1 MPDYIYLLKNRLS
14 VHQRNALE
22 HIREAARE
30 AGMTVFLVGGAVRDL
45 TSGSPVFDLDV
56 TVQGNALKL
65 KKPLEKAGGK
75 LWGEH
80 EPTRT
85 LFFRFPVGVTVEI
98 SSARREEYPKPGKP
112 VYHWDTVLE
121 DLRRRDFTANAM
133 ALSLNEHSYGLL
145 MDPLNGVADIEARQ
159 LRLVSNY
166 GFIEDPSRLLRAT
179 RLVARL
185 GWQLDERTQTR
196 FQNAKEEKAIEALS
210 PHLRGYELEEI
221 GHEEDGLRVLAA
233 MEAEGWMPYLFPAWT
248 TASVDAPALE
258 EVRKL
263 VTQLQMQGVSP
274 DISAASVHFLTA
286 KLSPKDLAALKAM
299 FVRPGFVE
307 EWNHLDQAAKDF
319 SKQLSGKEAAT
330 PSATWKLFTTADP
343 QAVLWLGL
351 TTKAPAIQAK
361 YKNFFTVWPE
371 ARQKIPYALFQE
383 LRITPEVPGY
393 EELISRLFLGT
404 IDGELQTE
412 EELRA
417 FLEPYS
423 PPAPPPPVTVR
434 RTRGS
439 KKSEPKARIP
449 VEAEFDGEPPE
460 LDDEEAAEEPPG
472 EADEEEDDESEPE
485 VSLPPAPKKS
495 AKAPVATIPKSQA
508 KSEAKHEVK
517 HEAKHEVKSEAKH
530 EAKQEALHPAGKGHA
545 PPKASVPSAA
555 ASPAAMKVPSAPT
568 LHVVTP
574 SKLDKVHVMAKP
586 AKTTAP
592 VVGHASSH
600 PSGHGSGHG
609 HGSASAGKKPVPLKA
624 AVVKSAPA
632 KVVAKPVPSKPVLS
646 KAVKKPVPKPA
657 PAARHAAKNN
667 SHAKKAA
674 VKAPVKANR
683 KPEPVKK
690 SQPAKKSAP
699 AKKHR

>member
-14 VHQRNALE
+14 IHQQNALE

-65 KKPLEKAGGK
+65 KKSLEKAGGK

-80 EPTRT
+80 EASRT

-112 VYHWDTVLE
+112 VYHWDTILE

-185 GWQLDERTQTR
+185 GWELDERTQTR
-196 FQNAKEEKAIEALS
+196 FQNAKEEKSIEALS

-233 MEAEGWMPYLFPAWT
+233 MEAEGWMQYLFPAWT
-248 TASVDAPALE
+248 TASADATALDE
-258 EVRKL
+258 MRKL

-274 DISAASVHFLTA
+274 DISAVSVQYLTA
-286 KLSPKDLAALKAM
+286 KLSPKDLTALKAL

-307 EWNHLDQAAKDF
+307 EWNNLDNAAKEF
-319 SKQLSGKEAAT
+319 NKLLSGKEAAT
-330 PSATWKLFTTADP
+330 PSATWKLFTSADP

-351 TTKAPAIQAK
+351 TSKSPAIQAK

-371 ARQKIPYALFQE
+371 ARQKIPHALLQE

-393 EELISRLFLGT
+393 DEMISGLFLGT
-404 IDGELQTE
+404 IDGQLETE
-412 EELRA
+412 EQLRA

-439 KKSEPKARIP
+439 RKSGEKKAL
-449 VEAEFDGEPPE
+449 VEAAFDGEADDVLQ
-460 LDDEEAAEEPPG
+460 LDVDEDEIAEEPI
-472 EADEEEDDESEPE
+472 EDVEDEEEGDGEPA
-485 VSLPPAPKKS
+485 VSLPPAAKKS
-495 AKAPVATIPKSQA
+495 ATASKKSPVESQ
-508 KSEAKHEVK
+508 
-517 HEAKHEVKSEAKH
+517 
-530 EAKQEALHPAGKGHA
+530 PD
-545 PPKASVPSAA
+545 
-555 ASPAAMKVPSAPT
+555 SPAAKPSPGTKPEVALSKSGPAVSPT
-568 LHVVTP
+568 LHVVAP
-574 SKLDKVHVMAKP
+574 AKQSKVHVMAKQP
-586 AKTTAP
+586 AKAAP
-592 VVGHASSH
+592 SPAPQRGHASKPSPNHAPSH
-600 PSGHGSGHG
+600 AH
-609 HGSASAGKKPVPLKA
+609 
-624 AVVKSAPA
+624 PA
-632 KVVAKPVPSKPVLS
+632 
-646 KAVKKPVPKPA
+646 
-657 PAARHAAKNN
+657 
-667 SHAKKAA
+667 AKKALPMKA
-674 VKAPVKANR
+674 V
-683 KPEPVKK
+683 
-690 SQPAKKSAP
+690 PA
-699 AKKHR
+699 

>member
-22 HIREAARE
+22 HITAAARE
-30 AGMTVFLVGGAVRDL
+30 AGMTVFLAGGAVRDL

-65 KKPLEKAGGK
+65 KKALEKAGGT

-112 VYHWDTVLE
+112 IYHWDTVLE

-185 GWQLDERTQTR
+185 GWELDERTQTR
-196 FQNAKEEKAIEALS
+196 FQNAKEEKSIEALS

-233 MEAEGWMPYLFPAWT
+233 MEAQGWMQYLFPAWT
-248 TASVDAPALE
+248 TASADATALDE
-258 EVRKL
+258 MRKL

-274 DISAASVHFLTA
+274 DISAASVHYLTA
-286 KLSPKDLAALKAM
+286 KLSPKDLATLKAM
-299 FVRPGFVE
+299 FVRPGFVD
-307 EWNHLDQAAKDF
+307 EWNNLDNAAKEF
-319 SKQLSGKEAAT
+319 NKQLSAKEAAT
-330 PSATWKLFTTADP
+330 PSATWKLFTSADP

-351 TTKAPAIQAK
+351 TSKTPAVQAK
-361 YKNFFTVWPE
+361 YKNFFSVWPE
-371 ARQKIPYALFQE
+371 ARQKIPHALFQE
-383 LRITPEVPGY
+383 MRITPEIPGY
-393 EELISRLFLGT
+393 DEMISGLFLGT
-404 IDGELQTE
+404 IDGKLETE
-412 EELRA
+412 EQLRA

-439 KKSEPKARIP
+439 KKAAEPKAKIP
-449 VEAEFDGEPPE
+449 EEAAFDGEVAD
-460 LDDEEAAEEPPG
+460 L
-472 EADEEEDDESEPE
+472 DEEELPDDVDADSDDDDLEGDSDGDGPE
-485 VSLPPAPKKS
+485 DGPPPPKKS
-495 AKAPVATIPKSQA
+495 ASAPPSKPAAAPVVKPA
-508 KSEAKHEVK
+508 KE
-517 HEAKHEVKSEAKH
+517 
-530 EAKQEALHPAGKGHA
+530 Q
-545 PPKASVPSAA
+545 SAA
-555 ASPAAMKVPSAPT
+555 KTPASST
-568 LHVVTP
+568 LHAVAPVKP
-574 SKLDKVHVMAKP
+574 EKVADKVTVMAKP
-586 AKTTAP
+586 SKPQATPAPAIKKAVPVKAAP
-592 VVGHASSH
+592 V
-600 PSGHGSGHG
+600 
-609 HGSASAGKKPVPLKA
+609 KA
-624 AVVKSAPA
+624 A
-632 KVVAKPVPSKPVLS
+632 VAKPVPAKAVTAKPVKALPA
-646 KAVKKPVPKPA
+646 KAVKHAPAKPAPPVKHAAKSANHGKKAAPKPA
-657 PAARHAAKNN
+657 VKN
-667 SHAKKAA
+667 HKKAEPIK
-674 VKAPVKANR
+674 KAH
-683 KPEPVKK
+683 PVKK
-690 SQPAKKSAP
+690 AVAV
-699 AKKHR
+699 KKHR

>member
-14 VHQRNALE
+14 IHQQNALE
-22 HIREAARE
+22 HIRAAARE

-65 KKPLEKAGGK
+65 KKTLEKAGGK

-80 EPTRT
+80 EPSRT

-112 VYHWDTVLE
+112 VYHWDTILE

-166 GFIEDPSRLLRAT
+166 GFIEDPARLLRAT

-185 GWQLDERTQTR
+185 GWELDERTRTR
-196 FQNAKEEKAIEALS
+196 FDNAKESQAIEALS
-210 PHLRGYELEEI
+210 AYHRGYELEEI

-233 MEAEGWMPYLFPAWT
+233 MEAEGWMHHLFPAWT
-248 TASVDAPALE
+248 TASADAAALE
-258 EVRKL
+258 EMRKL

-274 DISAASVHFLTA
+274 DISAASVQYLTA
-286 KLSPKDLAALKAM
+286 RLAPKDLTALKAL

-307 EWNHLDQAAKDF
+307 EWNNLDNAAREF
-319 SKQLSGKEAAT
+319 NKQLSGKEAAT

-351 TTKAPAIQAK
+351 TSKAPAIQTK

-371 ARQKIPYALFQE
+371 ARQKVPHALFQE

-393 EELISRLFLGT
+393 EEMLSQLFLGI
-404 IDGELQTE
+404 IDGKLESE
-412 EELRA
+412 EQLRA

-439 KKSEPKARIP
+439 KKSGEAKKIA
-449 VEAEFDGEPPE
+449 VEEAAFDGDALE
-460 LDDEEAAEEPPG
+460 LDDDEAVEDIVE
-472 EADEEEDDESEPE
+472 EADEDDGELPI
-485 VSLPPAPKKS
+485 SLPPAPKKS
-495 AKAPVATIPKSQA
+495 AGPKKSLPENGAEPQTKHPPVPAKPEPGAVKAPVVSKA
-508 KSEAKHEVK
+508 
-517 HEAKHEVKSEAKH
+517 
-530 EAKQEALHPAGKGHA
+530 A
-545 PPKASVPSAA
+545 PSPS
-555 ASPAAMKVPSAPT
+555 
-568 LHVVTP
+568 LHVVAPGKTA
-574 SKLDKVHVMAKP
+574 KVHVMVKP
-586 AKTTAP
+586 AKAAP
-592 VVGHASSH
+592 AAAKGTPVQSHKTVAVHAPGHASSH
-600 PSGHGSGHG
+600 PPTHG
-609 HGSASAGKKPVPLKA
+609 H
-624 AVVKSAPA
+624 
-632 KVVAKPVPSKPVLS
+632 
-646 KAVKKPVPKPA
+646 
-657 PAARHAAKNN
+657 
-667 SHAKKAA
+667 
-674 VKAPVKANR
+674 
-683 KPEPVKK
+683 
-690 SQPAKKSAP
+690 AP
-699 AKKHR
+699 AKKATPIKAAAKATPAKAVMARRQLQKRR

>member
-14 VHQRNALE
+14 IHQQNALQ

-80 EPTRT
+80 EPSRT

-112 VYHWDTVLE
+112 VYHWDTILE

-166 GFIEDPSRLLRAT
+166 GFLEEPSRLLRAT

-185 GWQLDERTQTR
+185 GWELDERTQTR

-210 PHLRGYELEEI
+210 PYHRGYELEEI

-233 MEAEGWMPYLFPAWT
+233 MEAQGWMHHLFPAWT
-248 TASVDAPALE
+248 TASADAPGLE
-258 EVRKL
+258 EMRKL

-274 DISAASVHFLTA
+274 DISAASVHYLTA
-286 KLSPKDLAALKAM
+286 KLSAKDLAALKAM
-299 FVRPGFVE
+299 FVRPGFVA
-307 EWNHLDQAAKDF
+307 EWDNLDNAAKEF
-319 SKQLSGKEAAT
+319 NKQLSGKEAAT

-351 TTKAPAIQAK
+351 TSKSPAIQAK

-371 ARQKIPYALFQE
+371 ARQKIPHALLQE

-393 EELISRLFLGT
+393 DEMISGLFLGV
-404 IDGELQTE
+404 IDGKLETE
-412 EELRA
+412 EQLRA

-439 KKSEPKARIP
+439 KKSGEAKAKIP
-449 VEAEFDGEPPE
+449 VEEVAEEAAEEVAFDGEPSE
-460 LDDEEAAEEPPG
+460 LDDEEAIDEI
-472 EADEEEDDESEPE
+472 DEEEDGEPE
-485 VSLPPAPKKS
+485 DSLPPVVKKSAPAPKKAHAES
-495 AKAPVATIPKSQA
+495 GSGNGGGKAHANPKP
-508 KSEAKHEVK
+508 EV
-517 HEAKHEVKSEAKH
+517 
-530 EAKQEALHPAGKGHA
+530 
-545 PPKASVPSAA
+545 AA
-555 ASPAAMKVPSAPT
+555 AKVTPAAAKTAPTPT
-568 LHVVTP
+568 LHVVAPT
-574 SKLDKVHVMAKP
+574 KQAKVHVMAKAAKP
-586 AKTTAP
+586 AAAPSRPPSHAHTSAHTSAP
-592 VVGHASSH
+592 VA
-600 PSGHGSGHG
+600 
-609 HGSASAGKKPVPLKA
+609 KKALPMKA
-624 AVVKSAPA
+624 AAVKAAHAKSAPA
-632 KVVAKPVPSKPVLS
+632 KAAAAKPVPSKAIRPA
-646 KAVKKPVPKPA
+646 AVKPPPAAKPA
-657 PAARHAAKNN
+657 AKSSN
-667 SHAKKAA
+667 HVKKAA
-674 VKAPVKANR
+674 PSKPPAKGNKKAEPAK
-683 KPEPVKK
+683 KPL
-690 SQPAKKSAP
+690 PAKKSVP

>member
-14 VHQRNALE
+14 IHQRNALE
-22 HIREAARE
+22 HIRLAARE

-65 KKPLEKAGGK
+65 KKALEKTGGT

-80 EPTRT
+80 EPSRT

-112 VYHWDTVLE
+112 VYHWDTILE

-185 GWQLDERTQTR
+185 GWQLDERTLTR
-196 FQNAKEEKAIEALS
+196 FQNAKEEKSIEALS

-233 MEAEGWMPYLFPAWT
+233 MEAEGWMHSLFPAWT
-248 TASVDAPALE
+248 TASADAAALE
-258 EVRKL
+258 EMRKL

-274 DISAASVHFLTA
+274 DISAASVHYLTA
-286 KLSPKDLAALKAM
+286 KLAPKDLAALKAL

-307 EWNHLDQAAKDF
+307 EWNNLDNAAKEF
-319 SKQLSGKEAAT
+319 NKQLGGKEAAT

-351 TTKAPAIQAK
+351 TSNSPAVQAK

-371 ARQKIPYALFQE
+371 ARQKIPHALLQE

-393 EELISRLFLGT
+393 DEMISRLFLGV
-404 IDGELQTE
+404 IDGNLETE
-412 EELRA
+412 EQLRA

-439 KKSEPKARIP
+439 KKSGEKKAL
-449 VEAEFDGEPPE
+449 VEAAFDGDGEGGE
-460 LDDEEAAEEPPG
+460 GLQLDDEDVAEE
-472 EADEEEDDESEPE
+472 AIEEPLEDVDDEDEGDSE
-485 VSLPPAPKKS
+485 LPAIPPPIAKKASPAPKKVAVES
-495 AKAPVATIPKSQA
+495 QADSASGKPAVAAKA
-508 KSEAKHEVK
+508 EV
-517 HEAKHEVKSEAKH
+517 
-530 EAKQEALHPAGKGHA
+530 PAQ
-545 PPKASVPSAA
+545 KAGAA
-555 ASPAAMKVPSAPT
+555 AEKSAPSPA
-568 LHVVTP
+568 LHVVAP
-574 SKLDKVHVMAKP
+574 AKQAKVHVMAK
-586 AKTTAP
+586 
-592 VVGHASSH
+592 
-600 PSGHGSGHG
+600 
-609 HGSASAGKKPVPLKA
+609 A
-624 AVVKSAPA
+624 A
-632 KVVAKPVPSKPVLS
+632 AKPVPT
-646 KAVKKPVPKPA
+646 PVPS
-657 PAARHAAKNN
+657 RGHAAK
-667 SHAKKAA
+667 
-674 VKAPVKANR
+674 
-683 KPEPVKK
+683 
-690 SQPAKKSAP
+690 
-699 AKKHR
+699 

>member
-14 VHQRNALE
+14 PHQQNALQ
-22 HIREAARE
+22 HIREAARD
-30 AGMTVFLVGGAVRDL
+30 AGMTIFLVGGAVRDL

-80 EPTRT
+80 EPSRT

-112 VYHWDTVLE
+112 VYHWDTILE

-166 GFIEDPSRLLRAT
+166 GFLEEPSRLLRAT

-185 GWQLDERTQTR
+185 GWELDERTQTR
-196 FQNAKEEKAIEALS
+196 FQNAKEENAIEALS
-210 PHLRGYELEEI
+210 PYHRGYELEEI
-221 GHEEDGLRVLAA
+221 GHEDDGLRVLTA
-233 MEAEGWMPYLFPAWT
+233 MEAQGWMHHLFPAWS
-248 TASVDAPALE
+248 TASADAPGLE
-258 EVRKL
+258 EMRKL
-263 VTQLQMQGVSP
+263 VTQLQMQSVSP
-274 DISAASVHFLTA
+274 DISAASMHFLTA

-307 EWNHLDQAAKDF
+307 EWDNLDHAAREF
-319 SKQLSGKEAAT
+319 NKQLSGKEAAT

-351 TTKAPAIQAK
+351 TSKSPLIQAK

-371 ARQKIPYALFQE
+371 ARQKVPHALFQE
-383 LRITPEVPGY
+383 MRITPEVPGY
-393 EELISRLFLGT
+393 EEMMSGLFLGV
-404 IDGELQTE
+404 IDGKLETE
-412 EELRA
+412 EQLRA

-439 KKSEPKARIP
+439 KKSGEAKAKIP
-449 VEAEFDGEPPE
+449 VEDAGFDGEP
-460 LDDEEAAEEPPG
+460 LDLDEEEAEPIEEVEVEVEDEEA
-472 EADEEEDDESEPE
+472 ESEPE
-485 VSLPPAPKKS
+485 PEDSFPPVVKKSAPAPKKTLPAS
-495 AKAPVATIPKSQA
+495 ESGNGAKTQAAPKPEAPAA
-508 KSEAKHEVK
+508 K
-517 HEAKHEVKSEAKH
+517 
-530 EAKQEALHPAGKGHA
+530 
-545 PPKASVPSAA
+545 
-555 ASPAAMKVPSAPT
+555 ASPAAAKAAPTPT
-568 LHVVTP
+568 LHVVAP
-574 SKLDKVHVMAKP
+574 SKPAKVHVMAKAAAKP
-586 AKTTAP
+586 APPPPSHAH
-592 VVGHASSH
+592 GHAH
-600 PSGHGSGHG
+600 PPVP
-609 HGSASAGKKPVPLKA
+609 AGKKALPMKGAAAKA
-624 AVVKSAPA
+624 APSKAA
-632 KVVAKPVPSKPVLS
+632 TAKPVPSKAAKHVPA
-646 KAVKKPVPKPA
+646 KQAPGAKAAVKSAVP
-657 PAARHAAKNN
+657 
-667 SHAKKAA
+667 AKKAA
-674 VKAPVKANR
+674 PPKSPVKAHKNH
-683 KPEPVKK
+683 E
-690 SQPAKKSAP
+690 PAKKTLPAKKAAP

>member
-14 VHQRNALE
+14 IHQQNALQ

-65 KKPLEKAGGK
+65 KKSLEKSGGK

-80 EPTRT
+80 EPSRT

-112 VYHWDTVLE
+112 VYHWDTILE

-166 GFIEDPSRLLRAT
+166 GFLEEPSRLLRAT

-185 GWQLDERTQTR
+185 GWELDERTQTR

-210 PHLRGYELEEI
+210 PYHRGYELEEI

-233 MEAEGWMPYLFPAWT
+233 MEAEGWMHHLFPAWT
-248 TASVDAPALE
+248 TASVDAPGLE

-286 KLSPKDLAALKAM
+286 KLSPKDLASLKAT
-299 FVRPGFVE
+299 FVRPGFVA
-307 EWNHLDQAAKDF
+307 EWDNLDNAAKEF
-319 SKQLSGKEAAT
+319 NKQLSGKEAAT

-351 TTKAPAIQAK
+351 TSKSPAIQAK

-371 ARQKIPYALFQE
+371 ARQKIPHALLQE

-393 EELISRLFLGT
+393 DEMLSGLFLGV
-404 IDGELQTE
+404 IDGKLETE
-412 EELRA
+412 EQLRA

-439 KKSEPKARIP
+439 KKAGEAKAKIP
-449 VEAEFDGEPPE
+449 VEEAAFDGEPLE
-460 LDDEEAAEEPPG
+460 LDDEEASE
-472 EADEEEDDESEPE
+472 DIEEEDEGEPE
-485 VSLPPAPKKS
+485 DSLPPVAKKSVPAAKKTSSENDSNHGGGKAHAAPKPEVAAAKVTPAA
-495 AKAPVATIPKSQA
+495 AKA
-508 KSEAKHEVK
+508 
-517 HEAKHEVKSEAKH
+517 
-530 EAKQEALHPAGKGHA
+530 A
-545 PPKASVPSAA
+545 PS
-555 ASPAAMKVPSAPT
+555 PT
-568 LHVVTP
+568 LHVVAP
-574 SKLDKVHVMAKP
+574 SKPAKVHVMPKSAAKAAAPSRPPSRPPSHAPSHAPSHPHTAAPAAKKAVPSKAAAVKAVP
-586 AKTTAP
+586 AKGGA
-592 VVGHASSH
+592 
-600 PSGHGSGHG
+600 
-609 HGSASAGKKPVPLKA
+609 
-624 AVVKSAPA
+624 
-632 KVVAKPVPSKPVLS
+632 AKPVPSK
-646 KAVKKPVPKPA
+646 
-657 PAARHAAKNN
+657 AARHAPAKPAPPAKPAAKSSN
-667 SHAKKAA
+667 HVKKAA
-674 VKAPVKANR
+674 PAKSPAKAIK
-683 KPEPVKK
+683 KPEPAKK
-690 SQPAKKSAP
+690 ILPSKKSAVP

>member
-14 VHQRNALE
+14 IHQRNALE
-22 HIREAARE
+22 HIRSAARE

-65 KKPLEKAGGK
+65 KKALEKAGGK

-80 EPTRT
+80 EPSRT

-112 VYHWDTVLE
+112 LYHWSTILE

-166 GFIEDPSRLLRAT
+166 GFIEDPARLLRAT

-196 FQNAKEEKAIEALS
+196 FQNSKEEKAIEALS
-210 PHLRGYELEEI
+210 PYLRGYELEEI
-221 GHEEDGLRVLAA
+221 AHEEDGLRVLAA
-233 MEAEGWMPYLFPAWT
+233 MEAAGWMQALFPAWT
-248 TASVDAPALE
+248 TAAADAPALE
-258 EVRKL
+258 EMRKL

-274 DISAASVHFLTA
+274 DISAASVQYLTA
-286 KLSPKDLAALKAM
+286 KLAPKDLAAIKAL

-307 EWNHLDQAAKDF
+307 EWNHLDNAAKEF
-319 SKQLSGKEAAT
+319 NKQLSGKEAAT

-351 TTKAPAIQAK
+351 TSKSPAIQAK

-371 ARQKIPYALFQE
+371 ARQKVPHALFQE

-393 EELISRLFLGT
+393 DEMLSLLFLGI
-404 IDGELQTE
+404 IDGKLESE
-412 EELRA
+412 EQLRA
-417 FLEPYS
+417 FLQPYS
-423 PPAPPPPVTVR
+423 PPAPPPPVTIR

-439 KKSEPKARIP
+439 KKSGEAKKIA
-449 VEAEFDGEPPE
+449 VEEAAFDGDALE
-460 LDDEEAAEEPPG
+460 LDDEEAAEETV
-472 EADEEEDDESEPE
+472 EDADADDDDSEPPI
-485 VSLPPAPKKS
+485 SLPPAAKKSAAPKKS
-495 AKAPVATIPKSQA
+495 LPENGAEKQAVHSPVS
-508 KSEAKHEVK
+508 
-517 HEAKHEVKSEAKH
+517 
-530 EAKQEALHPAGKGHA
+530 
-545 PPKASVPSAA
+545 
-555 ASPAAMKVPSAPT
+555 
-568 LHVVTP
+568 
-574 SKLDKVHVMAKP
+574 AKP
-586 AKTTAP
+586 AP
-592 VVGHASSH
+592 V
-600 PSGHGSGHG
+600 
-609 HGSASAGKKPVPLKA
+609 
-624 AVVKSAPA
+624 
-632 KVVAKPVPSKPVLS
+632 
-646 KAVKKPVPKPA
+646 
-657 PAARHAAKNN
+657 
-667 SHAKKAA
+667 A
-674 VKAPVKANR
+674 VKAPVVSKPAPHPSLHVVAPGKTAKVHVMVKPEKHTPASAKGAPIQPPKPAAGHGPSHGHAPAKKATPIKAAAKAAPAKAVSSKAVPVKPSKHPAVKAAPAAKTAAKNSSHGKKAVAKAPAKPVHK

-690 SQPAKKSAP
+690 SAPAKKATP

>member
-22 HIREAARE
+22 HITAAARE

-65 KKPLEKAGGK
+65 KKALEKAGGT

-85 LFFRFPVGVTVEI
+85 LFFRFPVGVTVEV

-185 GWQLDERTQTR
+185 GWELDERTQTR
-196 FQNAKEEKAIEALS
+196 FQNAKEEKSIEALS

-233 MEAEGWMPYLFPAWT
+233 MEAQGWMQYLFPSWT
-248 TASVDAPALE
+248 TASADATALDE
-258 EVRKL
+258 MRKL

-274 DISAASVHFLTA
+274 DVSAASVHFLTA
-286 KLSPKDLAALKAM
+286 KLSPKDLATLKSL

-307 EWNHLDQAAKDF
+307 EWNNLDNAAKEF
-319 SKQLSGKEAAT
+319 NKQLTAKEAAT
-330 PSATWKLFTTADP
+330 PSATWKLFTSADP

-351 TTKAPAIQAK
+351 TSKTPVIQAK
-361 YKNFFTVWPE
+361 YKNFFNVWPE
-371 ARQKIPYALFQE
+371 ARQKIPHALFQE
-383 LRITPEVPGY
+383 MRITPEIPGY
-393 EELISRLFLGT
+393 DEMISGLFLGT
-404 IDGELQTE
+404 IDGKLETE
-412 EELRA
+412 EQLRA

-439 KKSEPKARIP
+439 KKSAEPKVKIP
-449 VEAEFDGEPPE
+449 EEAAFDGEPAD
-460 LDDEEAAEEPPG
+460 L
-472 EADEEEDDESEPE
+472 DEEEDLPDDVDVDTDDDDLDGDGDGDGPE
-485 VSLPPAPKKS
+485 GGPPPPPKKS
-495 AKAPVATIPKSQA
+495 ASAPPAKPAAPPPVAKPA
-508 KSEAKHEVK
+508 KE
-517 HEAKHEVKSEAKH
+517 
-530 EAKQEALHPAGKGHA
+530 Q
-545 PPKASVPSAA
+545 AA
-555 ASPAAMKVPSAPT
+555 AKTTASST
-568 LHVVTP
+568 LHVVAP
-574 SKLDKVHVMAKP
+574 AKPEKVADKVTVMAKP
-586 AKTTAP
+586 SKPIAAP
-592 VVGHASSH
+592 VPAV
-600 PSGHGSGHG
+600 
-609 HGSASAGKKPVPLKA
+609 KKAVPIKAAPVKA
-624 AVVKSAPA
+624 AVAKTVPA
-632 KVVAKPVPSKPVLS
+632 KAAAVKPGKALPA
-646 KAVKKPVPKPA
+646 KAVKRVPAKPA
-657 PAARHAAKNN
+657 PPVKQAAKSAN
-667 SHAKKAA
+667 HAKKAA
-674 VKAPVKANR
+674 PKPAVKNHK
-683 KPEPVKK
+683 KPEPIKKAHPVKK
-690 SQPAKKSAP
+690 AVAV
-699 AKKHR
+699 KKHR

>member
-14 VHQRNALE
+14 IHQQNALQ

-65 KKPLEKAGGK
+65 KKTLEKAGGK

-80 EPTRT
+80 EPSRT

-112 VYHWDTVLE
+112 VYHWDTILE

-166 GFIEDPSRLLRAT
+166 GFLEEPSRLLRAT
-179 RLVARL
+179 RLAARL
-185 GWQLDERTQTR
+185 GWELDERTQTR
-196 FQNAKEEKAIEALS
+196 FQNAKEENAIEALS
-210 PHLRGYELEEI
+210 PYHRGYELEEI

-233 MEAEGWMPYLFPAWT
+233 MEAQGWMHHLFPAWS
-248 TASVDAPALE
+248 TASADAPGLE
-258 EVRKL
+258 EMRKL

-274 DISAASVHFLTA
+274 DISAASMHFLTA
-286 KLSPKDLAALKAM
+286 KLSPKDLSALKAM

-307 EWNHLDQAAKDF
+307 EWDNLDHAAKEF
-319 SKQLSGKEAAT
+319 NKQLSGKEAAT

-351 TTKAPAIQAK
+351 TSKVPAIQAK

-371 ARQKIPYALFQE
+371 ARQKIPHALLQE

-393 EELISRLFLGT
+393 EEMISGLFLGV
-404 IDGELQTE
+404 IDGKLETDEQ
-412 EELRA
+412 LRA

-439 KKSEPKARIP
+439 KKGGEAKSKIP
-449 VEAEFDGEPPE
+449 VEEAAFDGEPLE
-460 LDDEEAAEEPPG
+460 LDDDEAIEEVEVE
-472 EADEEEDDESEPE
+472 DEEGEPE
-485 VSLPPAPKKS
+485 DTFTPVAKKSAPAPKKALS
-495 AKAPVATIPKSQA
+495 VSESGNGAAKAQATPKPEAPTA
-508 KSEAKHEVK
+508 KV
-517 HEAKHEVKSEAKH
+517 
-530 EAKQEALHPAGKGHA
+530 
-545 PPKASVPSAA
+545 
-555 ASPAAMKVPSAPT
+555 SPAAGKAAPNPT
-568 LHVVTP
+568 LHVVAP
-574 SKLDKVHVMAKP
+574 SKPAKVHVMAKA
-586 AKTTAP
+586 AKPTAP
-592 VVGHASSH
+592 ASVRPPNHAH
-600 PSGHGSGHG
+600 NPVP
-609 HGSASAGKKPVPLKA
+609 AGKKALPIKA
-624 AVVKSAPA
+624 AAVKPAPA
-632 KVVAKPVPSKPVLS
+632 KAGTAKPVPSKVVRRVPV
-646 KAVKKPVPKPA
+646 KPA
-657 PAARHAAKNN
+657 PAAKPAAK
-667 SHAKKAA
+667 SITHAKKAA
-674 VKAPVKANR
+674 PPKSPAKAHKNH
-683 KPEPVKK
+683 EPAKK
-690 SQPAKKSAP
+690 SVPAKKSAP
-699 AKKHR
+699 VKKHR

>member
-14 VHQRNALE
+14 IHQRNALD
-22 HIREAARE
+22 HIRLAARE

-65 KKPLEKAGGK
+65 KKTLEKAGGK

-80 EPTRT
+80 EPSRT

-98 SSARREEYPKPGKP
+98 SSARREEYPRPGKP
-112 VYHWDTVLE
+112 VYHWDTILE

-166 GFIEDPSRLLRAT
+166 GFIEDPARLLRAT

-185 GWQLDERTQTR
+185 GWELDERTQTR

-210 PHLRGYELEEI
+210 AYNRGYELEEI

-233 MEAEGWMPYLFPAWT
+233 MEAEGWMHSLFPPWT
-248 TASVDAPALE
+248 TASADAAALE
-258 EVRKL
+258 EMRKL

-274 DISAASVHFLTA
+274 DISAVSVHYLTA
-286 KLSPKDLAALKAM
+286 KLSPKDLTALKAM

-307 EWNHLDQAAKDF
+307 EWNNLDHAAKEF
-319 SKQLSGKEAAT
+319 NKQLMGKEAAT

-351 TTKAPAIQAK
+351 TSKAPAVQTK

-371 ARQKIPYALFQE
+371 ARQKIPHALLQE

-393 EELISRLFLGT
+393 DEMISRLFLGV
-404 IDGELQTE
+404 IDGNLETE
-412 EELRA
+412 EQLRA

-439 KKSEPKARIP
+439 RKTGEAKNKIPIEAAFDADADALDLDEEEAGEEVVEDSE
-449 VEAEFDGEPPE
+449 EDEGEPP
-460 LDDEEAAEEPPG
+460 A
-472 EADEEEDDESEPE
+472 
-485 VSLPPAPKKS
+485 SLPPVGKKS
-495 AKAPVATIPKSQA
+495 APATRKSLPETMPVPQAAKPSAPVKP
-508 KSEAKHEVK
+508 E
-517 HEAKHEVKSEAKH
+517 
-530 EAKQEALHPAGKGHA
+530 A
-545 PPKASVPSAA
+545 PPSK
-555 ASPAAMKVPSAPT
+555 ASPAAAKAAPSPT
-568 LHVVTP
+568 LHVVAP
-574 SKLDKVHVMAKP
+574 GKQAKVHVMAKP
-586 AKTTAP
+586 AKPSAP
-592 VVGHASSH
+592 SPARAVSH
-600 PSGHGSGHG
+600 PPGHPPSHPHGSVH
-609 HGSASAGKKPVPLKA
+609 KKATPMKA
-624 AVVKSAPA
+624 APA
-632 KVVAKPVPSKPVLS
+632 
-646 KAVKKPVPKPA
+646 
-657 PAARHAAKNN
+657 
-667 SHAKKAA
+667 
-674 VKAPVKANR
+674 
-683 KPEPVKK
+683 
-690 SQPAKKSAP
+690 
-699 AKKHR
+699 

>member
-14 VHQRNALE
+14 IHQRNALDQ
-22 HIREAARE
+22 IRLAARE

-65 KKPLEKAGGK
+65 KKTLEKAGGK

-80 EPTRT
+80 EPSRT

-112 VYHWDTVLE
+112 VYHWDTILE

-210 PHLRGYELEEI
+210 AYQRGYELEEI

-233 MEAEGWMPYLFPAWT
+233 MEAEGWMHSLFPPWT
-248 TASVDAPALE
+248 TASADATALE
-258 EVRKL
+258 EMRKL

-274 DISAASVHFLTA
+274 DISAVSVHYLTA
-286 KLSPKDLAALKAM
+286 KLSARDLHALKGT
-299 FVRPGFVE
+299 FVHPGFVE
-307 EWNHLDQAAKDF
+307 EWNDLDNAAKEF
-319 SKQLSGKEAAT
+319 NKQLMGKEAAT

-351 TTKAPAIQAK
+351 TSKSPAVQTK

-371 ARQKIPYALFQE
+371 ARQKIPHALLQE

-393 EELISRLFLGT
+393 DEMISRLFLGV
-404 IDGELQTE
+404 IDGNLETE
-412 EELRA
+412 EQLRA

-439 KKSEPKARIP
+439 KKSGEKAKVL
-449 VEAEFDGEPPE
+449 VEAAFDGDADADDALQ
-460 LDDEEAAEEPPG
+460 LDEDEVAEEPI
-472 EADEEEDDESEPE
+472 EDVEDEEDGDREPP
-485 VSLPPAPKKS
+485 VSLPPVAKKS
-495 AKAPVATIPKSQA
+495 APALKKSAVETQPSSA
-508 KSEAKHEVK
+508 
-517 HEAKHEVKSEAKH
+517 
-530 EAKQEALHPAGKGHA
+530 AGKPSPGMKPEA
-545 PPKASVPSAA
+545 PSSK
-555 ASPAAMKVPSAPT
+555 ASPAAAKAAPSPA
-568 LHVVTP
+568 LHVVAP
-574 SKLDKVHVMAKP
+574 AKQDKVHVMAKQP
-586 AKTTAP
+586 A
-592 VVGHASSH
+592 
-600 PSGHGSGHG
+600 
-609 HGSASAGKKPVPLKA
+609 KPVPPPAPAPNRAHASKPSPGHAPGPAHPAAKKALPMKAVPAKA
-624 AVVKSAPA
+624 AAAKHVPA
-632 KVVAKPVPSKPVLS
+632 KSVHSKAVPAKLVRRPIAKPAVVAKPAVKHSVPSK
-646 KAVKKPVPKPA
+646 KT
-657 PAARHAAKNN
+657 
-667 SHAKKAA
+667 A
-674 VKAPVKANR
+674 VKAPVKVQK
-683 KPEPVKK
+683 KPEPAKK
-690 SQPAKKSAP
+690 AHPAKKAIP
-699 AKKHR
+699 AKKHK

>member
-14 VHQRNALE
+14 LHQRNALE
-22 HIREAARE
+22 HIRSAARE

-65 KKPLEKAGGK
+65 KKALEKVGGK

-80 EPTRT
+80 EPSRT

-112 VYHWDTVLE
+112 VYHWDTILE

-166 GFIEDPSRLLRAT
+166 GFIEDPARLLRAT
-179 RLVARL
+179 RLIARL

-196 FQNAKEEKAIEALS
+196 FQNSKEENAIEALS
-210 PHLRGYELEEI
+210 PYHRGYELEEI
-221 GHEEDGLRVLAA
+221 AHEEDGLRVLAA
-233 MEAEGWMPYLFPAWT
+233 MEAEGWMQALFPAWT
-248 TASVDAPALE
+248 TAAADATALE
-258 EVRKL
+258 EMRKL

-274 DISAASVHFLTA
+274 DISAASVQYLTA
-286 KLSPKDLAALKAM
+286 KLTPKDLAALKAL

-307 EWNHLDQAAKDF
+307 EWNNLDDAAREF
-319 SKQLSGKEAAT
+319 NKQLGGKEAAT

-351 TTKAPAIQAK
+351 TSKAPAIQAK

-371 ARQKIPYALFQE
+371 ARQKVPHALFQE

-393 EELISRLFLGT
+393 EEMLSQLFLGI
-404 IDGELQTE
+404 IDGKLESDEQ
-412 EELRA
+412 LRA

-439 KKSEPKARIP
+439 KKSEAKKIA
-449 VEAEFDGEPPE
+449 VEEAAFDGDAGDALE
-460 LDDEEAAEEPPG
+460 LDDEEAGEDVVEEP
-472 EADEEEDDESEPE
+472 DEDDGEPPI
-485 VSLPPAPKKS
+485 SLPPATKKNAAPKKS
-495 AKAPVATIPKSQA
+495 VAENGAEQQALHPPVSAKPEPVAAKAPVIA
-508 KSEAKHEVK
+508 KTS
-517 HEAKHEVKSEAKH
+517 
-530 EAKQEALHPAGKGHA
+530 
-545 PPKASVPSAA
+545 PS
-555 ASPAAMKVPSAPT
+555 PS
-568 LHVVTP
+568 LHVVAPGKTA
-574 SKLDKVHVMAKP
+574 KVHVMVKPAKAALPTSKSAPIHPPKPAAAHVPSHGPSHAPSHAQGPGKKAVPIKAAAKTAPAKGVGTKAVPAKP
-586 AKTTAP
+586 AKGPAAKP
-592 VVGHASSH
+592 AAKNGN
-600 PSGHGSGHG
+600 HGNH
-609 HGSASAGKKPVPLKA
+609 GKKA
-624 AVVKSAPA
+624 
-632 KVVAKPVPSKPVLS
+632 VAKPPV
-646 KAVKKPVPKPA
+646 KPA
-657 PAARHAAKNN
+657 HKKSEPAKK
-667 SHAKKAA
+667 STHAKKAA
-674 VKAPVKANR
+674 
-683 KPEPVKK
+683 
-690 SQPAKKSAP
+690 PAR
-699 AKKHR
+699 KHR

>member
-22 HIREAARE
+22 HIRTAARDE
-30 AGMTVFLVGGAVRDL
+30 GMTVFLVGGAVRDL

-65 KKPLEKAGGK
+65 KKALEQAGGT

-112 VYHWDTVLE
+112 VYHWDTILE

-185 GWQLDERTQTR
+185 GWELDERTQTR
-196 FQNAKEEKAIEALS
+196 FQNAKEEKSIEALS

-233 MEAEGWMPYLFPAWT
+233 MEAQGWMQYLFPAWT
-248 TASVDAPALE
+248 TASADAAALDE
-258 EVRKL
+258 MRKL

-274 DISAASVHFLTA
+274 DISAVSVNYLTA
-286 KLSPKDLAALKAM
+286 KLSPKDLATLKAL

-307 EWNHLDQAAKDF
+307 EWNNLDNAAKEF
-319 SKQLSGKEAAT
+319 NKQLSAKEAAT
-330 PSATWKLFTTADP
+330 PSATWKLFTSADP

-351 TTKAPAIQAK
+351 TSKTPAIQAK

-371 ARQKIPYALFQE
+371 ARQKIPHALFQE
-383 LRITPEVPGY
+383 MRITPEIPGY
-393 EELISRLFLGT
+393 DEMISGLFLGT
-404 IDGELQTE
+404 IDGKLETE
-412 EELRA
+412 EQLRA

-439 KKSEPKARIP
+439 KKSAEPKVKIP
-449 VEAEFDGEPPE
+449 
-460 LDDEEAAEEPPG
+460 EEAAFDG
-472 EADEEEDDESEPE
+472 DSGDLDEEDLPDDADAEVEVEPDEDDIDGDGDGDGPE
-485 VSLPPAPKKS
+485 DTPPPPPKKS
-495 AKAPVATIPKSQA
+495 ASTLSSKPAALPPVAKPA
-508 KSEAKHEVK
+508 KESAKTT
-517 HEAKHEVKSEAKH
+517 ASS
-530 EAKQEALHPAGKGHA
+530 ALHVVA
-545 PPKASVPSAA
+545 PPKPE
-555 ASPAAMKVPSAPT
+555 KVAEK
-568 LHVVTP
+568 VT
-574 SKLDKVHVMAKP
+574 VMAKP
-586 AKTTAP
+586 SKPVAPPAP
-592 VVGHASSH
+592 VA
-600 PSGHGSGHG
+600 
-609 HGSASAGKKPVPLKA
+609 KKAVPAKA
-624 AVVKSAPA
+624 APVKSSDAKAVPAKAVAVKHAKAVPAKAVKHTPAKPAPAVKHAVKSSAPA
-632 KVVAKPVPSKPVLS
+632 K
-646 KAVKKPVPKPA
+646 KAAPKP
-657 PAARHAAKNN
+657 PAKN
-667 SHAKKAA
+667 HK
-674 VKAPVKANR
+674 

-690 SQPAKKSAP
+690 AHPVKKAV
-699 AKKHR
+699 AVKKHR

>member
-14 VHQRNALE
+14 IHQRNALE
-22 HIREAARE
+22 HIRSAARE

-65 KKPLEKAGGK
+65 KKALEKAGGK

-80 EPTRT
+80 EPSRT

-112 VYHWDTVLE
+112 LYHWSTILE

-166 GFIEDPSRLLRAT
+166 GFIEDPARLLRAT

-196 FQNAKEEKAIEALS
+196 FQNSKDEKAIEALS
-210 PHLRGYELEEI
+210 PYLRGYELEEI
-221 GHEEDGLRVLAA
+221 AHEEDGLRVLAA
-233 MEAEGWMPYLFPAWT
+233 MEAEGWMQALFPAWT
-248 TASVDAPALE
+248 TAAADAPALE
-258 EVRKL
+258 EMRKL

-274 DISAASVHFLTA
+274 DISAASVQYLTA
-286 KLSPKDLAALKAM
+286 KLAPKDLAAIKAL

-307 EWNHLDQAAKDF
+307 EWNHLDNAAKEF
-319 SKQLSGKEAAT
+319 NKQLSGKEAAT

-351 TTKAPAIQAK
+351 TSKSPAIQAK

-371 ARQKIPYALFQE
+371 ARQKVPHALFQE

-393 EELISRLFLGT
+393 DEMLSLLFLGI
-404 IDGELQTE
+404 IDGKLESE
-412 EELRA
+412 EQLRA
-417 FLEPYS
+417 FLQPYS
-423 PPAPPPPVTVR
+423 PPAPPPPVTIR

-439 KKSEPKARIP
+439 KKSGEAKKIA
-449 VEAEFDGEPPE
+449 VEEAAFDGDALE
-460 LDDEEAAEEPPG
+460 LDDEEAAEETV
-472 EADEEEDDESEPE
+472 EDADADDDDSEPPI
-485 VSLPPAPKKS
+485 SLPPAAKKSAAPKKS
-495 AKAPVATIPKSQA
+495 LPENGAEKQAVHSPVS
-508 KSEAKHEVK
+508 
-517 HEAKHEVKSEAKH
+517 
-530 EAKQEALHPAGKGHA
+530 
-545 PPKASVPSAA
+545 
-555 ASPAAMKVPSAPT
+555 
-568 LHVVTP
+568 
-574 SKLDKVHVMAKP
+574 AKP
-586 AKTTAP
+586 AP
-592 VVGHASSH
+592 V
-600 PSGHGSGHG
+600 
-609 HGSASAGKKPVPLKA
+609 
-624 AVVKSAPA
+624 
-632 KVVAKPVPSKPVLS
+632 
-646 KAVKKPVPKPA
+646 
-657 PAARHAAKNN
+657 
-667 SHAKKAA
+667 A
-674 VKAPVKANR
+674 VKAPVVSKPAPHPSLHVVAPGKTAKVHVMVKPEKHTPASAKGAPIQPPKPAAGHGPSHGPSHGHASAKKATPIKAAAKAAPAKAVSSKAVPVKPSKHPAVKAAPAAKTAAKNSSHGKKAVAKAPAKPVHK

-690 SQPAKKSAP
+690 SAPAKKATP

>member
-14 VHQRNALE
+14 THQQNALQ

-80 EPTRT
+80 EPSRT

-98 SSARREEYPKPGKP
+98 SSSRREEYHKPGKP
-112 VYHWDTVLE
+112 VYHWDTILE

-166 GFIEDPSRLLRAT
+166 GFLEEPSRLLRAT

-185 GWQLDERTQTR
+185 GWELDERTQTR

-210 PHLRGYELEEI
+210 AYHRGYELEEI
-221 GHEEDGLRVLAA
+221 GHEEDGMRVLAA
-233 MEAEGWMPYLFPAWT
+233 MEAQGWMHHLFPAWS
-248 TASVDAPALE
+248 TASADAPGLE
-258 EVRKL
+258 EMRKL

-274 DISAASVHFLTA
+274 DISAASMHFLTA
-286 KLSPKDLAALKAM
+286 KLSAKDLSALKAM

-307 EWNHLDQAAKDF
+307 EWDNLDHAAKEF
-319 SKQLSGKEAAT
+319 NKQLSGKEAAT

-351 TTKAPAIQAK
+351 TSKSPAIQAK
-361 YKNFFTVWPE
+361 YKSFFTVWPE
-371 ARQKIPYALFQE
+371 ARQKVPHALFQE

-393 EELISRLFLGT
+393 DEMISGLFLGV
-404 IDGELQTE
+404 IDGKLETE
-412 EELRA
+412 EQLRA

-439 KKSEPKARIP
+439 KKAGEAKAKIP
-449 VEAEFDGEPPE
+449 VEDAGFDGEPLE
-460 LDDEEAAEEPPG
+460 LDDEEAIEEV
-472 EADEEEDDESEPE
+472 EDDEEGE
-485 VSLPPAPKKS
+485 HEESLPPVAKKS
-495 AKAPVATIPKSQA
+495 APASKKSLPVSEPGSGAKAQATPKPEAPAA
-508 KSEAKHEVK
+508 KV
-517 HEAKHEVKSEAKH
+517 
-530 EAKQEALHPAGKGHA
+530 
-545 PPKASVPSAA
+545 
-555 ASPAAMKVPSAPT
+555 SPAAGKVAPNPT
-568 LHVVTP
+568 LHVVAP
-574 SKLDKVHVMAKP
+574 SKSAKVHVMAKAATAKP
-586 AKTTAP
+586 APP
-592 VVGHASSH
+592 VPSRPASHAH
-600 PSGHGSGHG
+600 TPVP
-609 HGSASAGKKPVPLKA
+609 AGKKALPMKA
-624 AVVKSAPA
+624 AAVKAVPA
-632 KVVAKPVPSKPVLS
+632 KAVAAKPVPSKVVKRVPV
-646 KAVKKPVPKPA
+646 KPA
-657 PAARHAAKNN
+657 PAAKPAAK
-667 SHAKKAA
+667 SSPSAKKAA
-674 VKAPVKANR
+674 PPKSPAKAHK
-683 KPEPVKK
+683 KPEPAKK
-690 SQPAKKSAP
+690 PPPAKKAVP
-699 AKKHR
+699 ARKHR

>member
-14 VHQRNALE
+14 IHQRNALDQ
-22 HIREAARE
+22 IRLAARE

-65 KKPLEKAGGK
+65 KKTLEKAGER

-80 EPTRT
+80 EPSRT

-112 VYHWDTVLE
+112 VYHWDTILE

-166 GFIEDPSRLLRAT
+166 GFIEDPARLLRAT

-196 FQNAKEEKAIEALS
+196 FQNAKDEKAIEALS
-210 PHLRGYELEEI
+210 AYHRGYELEEI

-233 MEAEGWMPYLFPAWT
+233 MEAEGWMHTLYPHWT
-248 TASVDAPALE
+248 TASADAVALE
-258 EVRKL
+258 EMRKL

-274 DISAASVHFLTA
+274 DISAVSVHYLTA
-286 KLSPKDLAALKAM
+286 NLSPKDLAALKAT

-307 EWNHLDQAAKDF
+307 EWNNLDNVAKEF
-319 SKQLSGKEAAT
+319 NKQLMGKEAAT
-330 PSATWKLFTTADP
+330 PSATWKLFTSADP

-351 TTKAPAIQAK
+351 TSKSPAVQAK

-371 ARQKIPYALFQE
+371 ARQKIPHALLQE

-393 EELISRLFLGT
+393 DEMISGLFLGT
-404 IDGELQTE
+404 IDGNLETE
-412 EELRA
+412 EQLRA

-439 KKSEPKARIP
+439 RKSGEKKAKIA
-449 VEAEFDGEPPE
+449 VEAGFDGEIADVDALE
-460 LDDEEAAEEPPG
+460 MGDEESGEETV
-472 EADEEEDDESEPE
+472 EE
-485 VSLPPAPKKS
+485 
-495 AKAPVATIPKSQA
+495 
-508 KSEAKHEVK
+508 
-517 HEAKHEVKSEAKH
+517 
-530 EAKQEALHPAGKGHA
+530 
-545 PPKASVPSAA
+545 
-555 ASPAAMKVPSAPT
+555 
-568 LHVVTP
+568 
-574 SKLDKVHVMAKP
+574 
-586 AKTTAP
+586 
-592 VVGHASSH
+592 
-600 PSGHGSGHG
+600 
-609 HGSASAGKKPVPLKA
+609 
-624 AVVKSAPA
+624 
-632 KVVAKPVPSKPVLS
+632 
-646 KAVKKPVPKPA
+646 
-657 PAARHAAKNN
+657 
-667 SHAKKAA
+667 
-674 VKAPVKANR
+674 
-683 KPEPVKK
+683 
-690 SQPAKKSAP
+690 
-699 AKKHR
+699 